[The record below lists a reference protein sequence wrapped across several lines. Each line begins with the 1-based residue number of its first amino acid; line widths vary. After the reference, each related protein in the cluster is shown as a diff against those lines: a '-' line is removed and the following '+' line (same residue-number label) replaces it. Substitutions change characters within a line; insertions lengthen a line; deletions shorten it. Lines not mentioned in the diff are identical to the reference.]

1 MPRSFADVPGPG
13 NEILTAKSR
22 FPKVPF
28 MQLLAQEEYGL
39 RCLLALARHDG
50 AEPLTIQEIA
60 RAEGLGADYVAKLL
74 GALRRGGLV
83 ASTRGAAGGYRLARS
98 PESITAWD
106 AVEVLGGSLFPERFC
121 ECHPG
126 RRRGCVHA
134 DDCALRA
141 LWRRVDDAVRGV
153 LARIS
158 LADLR
163 RPEDEMRCW
172 LGAAVHPDA
181 AAPPAATPDR
191 RRASWLR

>member
-1 MPRSFADVPGPG
+1 M
-13 NEILTAKSR
+13 SR
-22 FPKVPF
+22 FPKVAF

-50 AEPLTIQEIA
+50 TGPLTIQEIA
-60 RAEGLGADYVAKLL
+60 SAEGLGSDYVAKLL

-106 AVEVLGGSLFPERFC
+106 AVQVLGGSLFPERFC

-126 RRRGCVHA
+126 RRRGCVHR

-153 LARIS
+153 LSGIS

-163 RPEDEMRCW
+163 RPEGQITSW
-172 LGAAVHPDA
+172 LGDAAQHEP
-181 AAPPAATPDR
+181 AAPPAATPR
-191 RRASWLR
+191 PRRASWLS